1 MSQLVTWDAT
11 PYRHR
16 VGVRCQDPRIFLTVC
31 GMPTAWDGLRSM
43 FPADGAKRK
52 CPVCAGALHPDTIN
66 AALLRV
72 ARLASGDVA

>member
-1 MSQLVTWDAT
+1 MNLVSWDAT

-31 GMPTAWDGLRSM
+31 GLATAWDGVRPLV
-43 FPADGAKRK
+43 PADGSKPK
-52 CPVCAGALHPDTIN
+52 CPVCSGALRSDTIN

-72 ARLASGDVA
+72 ARLASGDAS